1 MWPGLFLFGPGKE
14 MGKVELEI
22 RHHIIIFSYYPG
34 TKINT
39 INCALYYMNQD
50 ELKLTVIIKY
60 IICFSLDKVVR
71 NIPIKLYSFYL
82 FYNDV
87 LS

>member
-1 MWPGLFLFGPGKE
+1 
-14 MGKVELEI
+14 MGKVEVEI
-22 RHHIIIFSYYPG
+22 RHNIIIFSYHPE

-39 INCALYYMNQD
+39 INCALYYMNHD
-50 ELKLTVIIKY
+50 ELKLTVTIQY

-71 NIPIKLYSFYL
+71 NIPKKYQIILFLL
-82 FYNDV
+82 FYNV